1 MEKKKTIATRYD
13 SSAEIYDT
21 RYKDIQAQ
29 KYQEI
34 LSRVDFS
41 DFTGIIDVGCGTGT
55 FLGIIKQI
63 VNGNG
68 KLLGIDLSHEMIKI
82 AHEKFPDIDFIV
94 ADSDNLP
101 VKDGLFE
108 RVVSVTHLQ
117 NLPEPMN
124 TLIEMQRISTKQA
137 LIAISI
143 LKKTWTQ
150 EELQEILAKSDL
162 EIQDQWIA
170 EVEDIGVI
178 CSKNC

>member
-1 MEKKKTIATRYD
+1 MEKKKAIATRYD

-41 DFTGIIDVGCGTGT
+41 DSEGIIDIGCGTGT
-55 FLGIIKQI
+55 FLGLIKQL

-68 KLLGIDLSHEMIKI
+68 KQLLGVDISHEMIKI

-101 VKDGLFE
+101 IKDGIFE
-108 RVVSVTHLQ
+108 RITSVTHLQ
-117 NLPEPMN
+117 NLSEPHK
-124 TLIEMQRISTKQA
+124 TVKEMKRISTKDA
-137 LIAISI
+137 SIIISI
-143 LKKTWTQ
+143 LRKTWTQ
-150 EELQEILAKSDL
+150 EELQELLKKSDL
-162 EIQDQWIA
+162 KISDEWIA

-178 CSKNC
+178 CRKS